1 MIPALMEVL
10 SKADV
15 IVVGPGLGMTDT
27 MPAFVKELISRIKV
41 PFLLDADAL
50 NALSGEAVALQGT
63 TAPCILTPH
72 PGRWRG

>member
-50 NALSGEAVALQGT
+50 NALSGEAVALQGAEPRASSRPT
-63 TAPCILTPH
+63 R
-72 PGRWRG
+72 GRWRA